1 MTNSLRPRRLA
12 ALALV
17 LALAAP
23 LTLAASPAGA
33 VTEPITF
40 TVAGTIAVGPPPVL
54 TLPSGSTIT
63 FDHDPVT
70 GAITNAVATI
80 PTFNRGAVE
89 GPQAF
94 ITLTNAAPGTG
105 TWDRASGA
113 GTLELSLAGSIEVP
127 FLEATCALLEPI
139 ALSLSTANPGGQ
151 PVVAPSPGTPAV
163 GVVTASGFTVPA
175 TSEPVVTDA
184 AVPAIS
190 GCAAVDAFLD
200 LPTAETS
207 ASFTV
212 AEQLPAPPAP
222 EPTPEPAR
230 PAFTG

>member
-1 MTNSLRPRRLA
+1 MNSTSRRPRRLP

-23 LTLAASPAGA
+23 LTLAATPAGA

-40 TVAGTIAVGPPPVL
+40 TVTGTIAVGPPPVL
-54 TLPSGSTIT
+54 TLPAGSTIT

-80 PTFNRGAVE
+80 PTFDRGAVE

-113 GTLELSLAGSIEVP
+113 GTLELSLTGSIEVP
-127 FLEATCALLEPI
+127 FLEATCDLLEPI
-139 ALSLSTANPGGQ
+139 ALSMSTANPGGQ
-151 PVVAPSPGTPAV
+151 PVVPPAPGAPAV
-163 GVVTASGFTVPA
+163 GTVTAVGFTIPA
-175 TSEPVVTDA
+175 TSAPPAPTSAE
-184 AVPAIS
+184 PAIS
-190 GCAAVDAFLD
+190 ACAAVDAFLD

-212 AEQLPAPPAP
+212 TEQLPAPPPA
-222 EPTPEPAR
+222 PEPAR

>member
-1 MTNSLRPRRLA
+1 MTRTSRPRRLA

-17 LALAAP
+17 VALAAP
-23 LTLAASPAGA
+23 LTLATSPAGA

-40 TVAGTIAVGPPPVL
+40 TVTGTIAVGPPPVL
-54 TLPSGSTIT
+54 TLPTGSTIT

-80 PTFNRGAVE
+80 PTFDRGAVE

-127 FLEATCALLEPI
+127 FLEATCDLLEPI
-139 ALSLSTANPGGQ
+139 ALSMSTANPGGQ
-151 PVVAPSPGTPAV
+151 PVVAPAPGAPAV
-163 GVVTASGFTVPA
+163 GTVTASGFTIPA
-175 TSEPVVTDA
+175 TSEPVVTDN

-200 LPTAETS
+200 LPTAETT

-212 AEQLPAPPAP
+212 TEQLPAPPAP